1 MKKVLSISVAV
12 ALLLTAL
19 CSAALAEKD
28 TSGLLA
34 TVNGVDLSIDEAL
47 ADYEY
52 AAMIYEMYGYTEEDL
67 QALRES
73 IARMYVE
80 EYLISEKIDELEI
93 EADTARVQELA
104 QAEYAEALEYYMS
117 MLDDGEMTE
126 EELTAAAEEALAS
139 SGYSPE
145 EFEEY
150 YYDYVLQEALI
161 DACLPEIS
169 ATDDEVL
176 AYYEQRLAEDQE
188 LFDADP
194 YYYEEALSNSE
205 TVTYVPEGFRSVKH
219 ILVMLDDADQ
229 TRMYEIEN
237 RLLSI
242 EEEMTD
248 ESADTDALEEEKQT
262 LEQERETILDS
273 IRPTISE
280 IQNRLSDGEDFLALL
295 DEYGEDTGM
304 QMEPYKSDGYAVWSG
319 SYMEE
324 AFLEAALA
332 LENEGDISDPVATP
346 YGMHIIRYERAIPSG
361 PVAYDEVKSAL
372 CEELEYDMLNDAYA
386 ELLEQ
391 WYSEADVTLYLEN
404 LTADEA
410 EDGETGDSE
419 IDDSSSETE
428 NS

>member
-1 MKKVLSISVAV
+1 MKKVLSISVAI